1 MKRRTNI
8 IIIIVLAIILLLE
21 IILVKLGV
29 FNTIDN
35 FIYSHASK
43 IINNTNT
50 LIFRGFS
57 VLGTE
62 IFILFFCL
70 ICIILNK
77 SRGVAISVVVLASTL
92 LNQAL
97 KIIVRRPRPN
107 INPLA
112 VENSFSFPSGHTM
125 IMVVIGGIL
134 IYLLWQ
140 KRGDNAKC
148 NTKWIARNVILTVII
163 CLIAITVMFSRIYLG
178 VHYFSDIVGG
188 ITSGLLFLFISY
200 YYYTFKFKVPYYPGK
215 RK

>member
-1 MKRRTNI
+1 MKKRTNI

-21 IILVKLGV
+21 IVLVKLGV

-70 ICIILNK
+70 IWIILNK

-92 LNQAL
+92 LNQVL

>member
-1 MKRRTNI
+1 MKKRTNI

-21 IILVKLGV
+21 IVLVKLGV

-70 ICIILNK
+70 IWIILNK

-92 LNQAL
+92 LNQVL

-134 IYLLWQ
+134 IYLLWLG
-140 KRGDNAKC
+140 KGSRLK
-148 NTKWIARNVILTVII
+148 KIFLTII
-163 CLIAITVMFSRIYLG
+163 ISLMALTVMFSRIYLG
-178 VHYFSDIVGG
+178 VHYFSDIIGG
-188 ITSGLLFLFISY
+188 ITYGLLFLFISY

-215 RK
+215 KK

>member
-21 IILVKLGV
+21 IVLVKLGV
-29 FNTIDN
+29 FNTIDI

-50 LIFRGFS
+50 IIFRGFS

-77 SRGVAISVVVLASTL
+77 SRGVDISVVVLASTL

-200 YYYTFKFKVPYYPGK
+200 YYYTFKFKVPYYLGK

>member
-1 MKRRTNI
+1 MKKRTNI

-21 IILVKLGV
+21 IVLVKLGV
-29 FNTIDN
+29 FNTVDD
-35 FIYSHASK
+35 FIYSHVSK

-50 LIFRGFS
+50 TIFKSFS
-57 VLGTE
+57 FLGTE
-62 IFILFFCL
+62 IFIILFCL
-70 ICIILNK
+70 VCILLKK
-77 SRGVAISVVVLASTL
+77 SRGVAISVVVLTSTL
-92 LNQAL
+92 LNQAI
-97 KIIVRRPRPN
+97 KIVIRRPRPN
-107 INPLA
+107 INPI
-112 VENSFSFPSGHTM
+112 VMEKSFSFPSGHTM

-140 KRGDNAKC
+140 KMGDNAKC
-148 NTKWIARNVILTVII
+148 NTKCIARNVILTVII

-200 YYYTFKFKVPYYPGK
+200 YYYTFKFKVPYYLGK

>member
-21 IILVKLGV
+21 IVLVKLGV

-77 SRGVAISVVVLASTL
+77 SRGVDISVVVLASTL

>member
-21 IILVKLGV
+21 IVLVKLGV

-70 ICIILNK
+70 IWIILNK

-92 LNQAL
+92 LNQVL

>member
-1 MKRRTNI
+1 MKKRTNI

-21 IILVKLGV
+21 IVLVKLGV

-70 ICIILNK
+70 IWIILNK

-92 LNQAL
+92 LNQVL

-178 VHYFSDIVGG
+178 VHYFSDIIGG

>member
-21 IILVKLGV
+21 IVLVKLGV

-77 SRGVAISVVVLASTL
+77 SRGVDISVVVLASTL

-200 YYYTFKFKVPYYPGK
+200 YYYTFKFKVPYYLGK

>member
-1 MKRRTNI
+1 MKKRTNI

-21 IILVKLGV
+21 IVLVKLGV

-140 KRGDNAKC
+140 KRGSNTKC
-148 NTKWIARNVILTVII
+148 NTLCITKIISTILI
-163 CLIAITVMFSRIYLG
+163 CLIATTVMFSRIYLG
-178 VHYFSDIVGG
+178 VHYFSDIIGG

-200 YYYTFKFKVPYYPGK
+200 YYYNFKYKVPYYPGK
-215 RK
+215 KK

>member
-1 MKRRTNI
+1 MKKRTNI

-21 IILVKLGV
+21 IVLVKLGV

-70 ICIILNK
+70 IWIILNK

-178 VHYFSDIVGG
+178 VHYFSDIIGG

-200 YYYTFKFKVPYYPGK
+200 YYYTFKFKVPYYLGK

>member
-1 MKRRTNI
+1 MKKRTNI

-21 IILVKLGV
+21 IVLVKLGV
-29 FNTIDN
+29 FNTIDI

-200 YYYTFKFKVPYYPGK
+200 YYYTFKFKVPYYLGK

>member
-1 MKRRTNI
+1 MKKRTNI

-21 IILVKLGV
+21 IVLVKLGV

-77 SRGVAISVVVLASTL
+77 SRGVDISVVVLASTL

>member
-1 MKRRTNI
+1 MKKRTNI

-21 IILVKLGV
+21 IVLVKLGV

-70 ICIILNK
+70 IWIILNK

-148 NTKWIARNVILTVII
+148 NTKWIARNIILTVII

-178 VHYFSDIVGG
+178 VHYFSDIIGG

>member
-1 MKRRTNI
+1 MKKRTNI

-21 IILVKLGV
+21 IVLVKLGV

-70 ICIILNK
+70 IWIILNK